1 MSIEE
6 QNPSPSW
13 IAVDWGTTHLRAW
26 AMSKD
31 NQVLDHLQS
40 AQGMGGLAQNEFE
53 PALMTLIQ
61 DWLPQAAINREL
73 SFPVMACGMVGARQG
88 WKEAPYR
95 SVPCQALGNEYTTLT
110 TKAGLTVSITAGLM
124 QAAPADVMRGEET
137 QIAGFLQDYP
147 DYSGSLCMPGS
158 HTKWVMIQEGKIA
171 SFQTFMTGE
180 TFAALSS
187 HTVLRHSVSG
197 QFDIDSRDE
206 ASFLSG
212 ITDSLA
218 DPSAFAG
225 KLFSLRAEGLLN
237 DMQPT
242 QASARL
248 SGLLIGLELAATKT
262 YWENQ
267 PVGIIGTDRLSS
279 LYSKALRSQ
288 ACDPQAF
295 DGQDCA
301 LKGLISAYESQ
312 KELA

>member
-1 MSIEE
+1 
-6 QNPSPSW
+6 
-13 IAVDWGTTHLRAW
+13 
-26 AMSKD
+26 
-31 NQVLDHLQS
+31 
-40 AQGMGGLAQNEFE
+40 
-53 PALMTLIQ
+53 
-61 DWLPQAAINREL
+61 
-73 SFPVMACGMVGARQG
+73 
-88 WKEAPYR
+88 
-95 SVPCQALGNEYTTLT
+95 
-110 TKAGLTVSITAGLM
+110 
-124 QAAPADVMRGEET
+124 
-137 QIAGFLQDYP
+137 
-147 DYSGSLCMPGS
+147 
-158 HTKWVMIQEGKIA
+158 MIQEGKIA

-197 QFDIDSRDE
+197 HSDIGSQDE

-237 DMQPT
+237 DMQPN

-262 YWENQ
+262 HWENQ
-267 PVGIIGTDRLSS
+267 SVGIIGTDRLSS
-279 LYSKALRSQ
+279 LYSKALRAQ
-288 ACDPQAF
+288 GCDPQAF